1 MAWPGRKTFVVPS
14 VRLSSLFW
22 FHSGVD
28 AAEILQV
35 TSSSVLLI
43 GDHNRTYTVK
53 LACTEI
59 TPDLEEKS
67 LKWLKKQLPR
77 HTKVNLK
84 PKGSSQIYKTIVD
97 LVGIV
102 FFLFPLLYIIWIFSY
117 PFVYKSWQMNEVSR
131 EAGGLTM
138 IYLLKLAILIFAFL
152 LFIQVVSK
160 IINNFLN
167 LNSNEF

>member
-1 MAWPGRKTFVVPS
+1 MNKFYTKILILLV
-14 VRLSSLFW
+14 SLFW
-22 FHSGVD
+22 FNSGVD

-59 TPDLEEKS
+59 TPDLEEES

-84 PKGSSQIYKTIVD
+84 PKGSVNGV
-97 LVGIV
+97 LVAKVIP
-102 FFLFPLLYIIWIFSY
+102 FDSEIDITEKYI
-117 PFVYKSWQMNEVSR
+117 NE
-131 EAGGLTM
+131 GLATN
-138 IYLLKLAILIFAFL
+138 KC
-152 LFIQVVSK
+152 
-160 IINNFLN
+160 
-167 LNSNEF
+167 

>member
-1 MAWPGRKTFVVPS
+1 MNKFFTKI
-14 VRLSSLFW
+14 LILLISLFG

-59 TPDLEEKS
+59 SPDLEDQS
-67 LKWLKKQLPR
+67 VKWLKEQLPR

-84 PKGSSQIYKTIVD
+84 PKGSVD
-97 LVGIV
+97 GVLVARVIP
-102 FFLFPLLYIIWIFSY
+102 FNTNIDLSEKYI
-117 PFVYKSWQMNEVSR
+117 NE
-131 EAGGLTM
+131 GLATN
-138 IYLLKLAILIFAFL
+138 KC
-152 LFIQVVSK
+152 
-160 IINNFLN
+160 
-167 LNSNEF
+167 